1 MPKILFLSR
10 VALICNICFLITLL
24 MHYIPAIASGI
35 FSSTLIILG
44 TVMAIV
50 INVLMNIL
58 YLIIVFYGMPI
69 RKFVPVWLISV
80 NFLFLILQVILLI
93 K

>member
-10 VALICNICFLITLL
+10 AALICNICFLITLL

-58 YLIIVFYGMPI
+58 YLIIVFYGRPI

>member
-1 MPKILFLSR
+1 MPKILLLSR
-10 VALICNICFLITLL
+10 AALICNICFLITLL

-58 YLIIVFYGMPI
+58 YLIIVFYGRPI

>member
-58 YLIIVFYGMPI
+58 YLIIVFYGRPI
-69 RKFVPVWLISV
+69 RKFVPVCLISV

>member
-58 YLIIVFYGMPI
+58 YLIIVFYGRPI
-69 RKFVPVWLISV
+69 RNFVPVWLFSV

>member
-10 VALICNICFLITLL
+10 VALICNVCFLITLL
-24 MHYIPAIASGI
+24 LHYIPAVANGI

-58 YLIIVFYGMPI
+58 YLIIVFCGRPI
-69 RKFVPVWLISV
+69 RKFVPVWLMSV

>member
-58 YLIIVFYGMPI
+58 YLIIVFYGRPI

>member
-1 MPKILFLSR
+1 
-10 VALICNICFLITLL
+10 
-24 MHYIPAIASGI
+24 
-35 FSSTLIILG
+35 
-44 TVMAIV
+44 
-50 INVLMNIL
+50 MNIL
-58 YLIIVFYGMPI
+58 YLIIVFYGRPI

>member
-24 MHYIPAIASGI
+24 MHYIPAVASGI

-58 YLIIVFYGMPI
+58 YLIIVFYGRPI